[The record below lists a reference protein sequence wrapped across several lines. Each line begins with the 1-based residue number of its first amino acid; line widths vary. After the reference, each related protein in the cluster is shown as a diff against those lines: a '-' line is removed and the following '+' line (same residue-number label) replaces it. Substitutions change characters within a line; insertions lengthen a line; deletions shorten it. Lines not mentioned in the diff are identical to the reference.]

1 MVQSCQVHSTLR
13 KISWKGQSLWK
24 ISLQN
29 LIQYRIKALITN
41 LSQEITTQGS
51 KKEIIKS

>member
-1 MVQSCQVHSTLR
+1 MSGPFHSSENILER
-13 KISWKGQSLWK
+13 SIFVE

-41 LSQEITTQGS
+41 LSQEIKTQGS